1 MIRDDLK
8 NWKVPSRGKAG
19 YSPLSVLLTTMYL
32 CLAWYLG
39 GSVVMDEWLISIL
52 QMSKQVWSSPVAQR

>member
-1 MIRDDLK
+1 MAKQGTL
-8 NWKVPSRGKAG
+8 
-19 YSPLSVLLTTMYL
+19 PLSVLLTTMYL